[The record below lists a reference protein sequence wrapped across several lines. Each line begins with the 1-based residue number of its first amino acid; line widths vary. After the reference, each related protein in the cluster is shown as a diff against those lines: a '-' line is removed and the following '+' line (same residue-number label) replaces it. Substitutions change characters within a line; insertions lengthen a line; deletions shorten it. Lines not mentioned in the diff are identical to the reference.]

1 MGEGKHGGKGTES
14 FIEMHGFFSFLANY
28 LVPAAIS
35 TLLKHPQRA
44 IEFHKVGG
52 AQYADM
58 VLGTAGWP
66 LWDSASSLMQ
76 CSDSFSICLLKL

>member
-35 TLLKHPQRA
+35 TFLKHPQRA
-44 IEFHKVGG
+44 IEFHKVVGG
-52 AQYADM
+52 TVCRCGPGYSRVAS
-58 VLGTAGWP
+58 LG
-66 LWDSASSLMQ
+66 L
-76 CSDSFSICLLKL
+76 SILTDVVQ